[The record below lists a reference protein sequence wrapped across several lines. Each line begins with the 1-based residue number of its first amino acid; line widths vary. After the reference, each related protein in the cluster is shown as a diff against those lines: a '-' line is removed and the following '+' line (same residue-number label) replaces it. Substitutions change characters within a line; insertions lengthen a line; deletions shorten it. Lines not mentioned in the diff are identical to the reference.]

1 MKILIDMNLSP
12 KFEDLLIRKGIDAV
26 HWSKIGAPNA
36 EDTEIMEYA
45 SKNNYIVMTC
55 DLDFSIILSIK
66 HTLKP
71 SIIQLRNAKNRCRTR
86 RGMDCIGNNAKC
98 GRIRK
103 RNNFKCGREKIQTAF
118 FTALKLMIE
127 IKLKE

>member
-71 SIIQLRNAKNRCRTR
+71 SIIQLRTQRTDVEQDGEWIVSAIMQNAEELEK
-86 RGMDCIGNNAKC
+86 GIILSVDAKKF
-98 GRIRK
+98 RLR
-103 RNNFKCGREKIQTAF
+103 F
-118 FTALKLMIE
+118 LPL
-127 IKLKE
+127 